1 MQIRHTLP
9 GEIDRLM
16 EIYSLARKFMREH
29 GNPRQWSA
37 YGWPPRAL
45 IERDIAAGNSY
56 VCVHDGRVVGTFY
69 YAYGE
74 RIEPTYAVIEQGAW
88 VGGDTYGV
96 VHRVAGDGSVPGI
109 GTACLNW
116 AYAQCGHLRIDTHP
130 DNRVMQ
136 NLLAKLG
143 FACCGQIHVAQDTD
157 IRLAYEKL

>member
-1 MQIRHTLP
+1 MQIRHTRP
-9 GEIDRLM
+9 GELDRLM
-16 EIYSLARKFMREH
+16 EIYALARKFMREH

-37 YGWPPRAL
+37 YGWPPREL
-45 IERDIAAGNSY
+45 IERNIAAGNSY

-69 YAYGE
+69 YNYGE
-74 RIEPTYAVIEQGAW
+74 RIEPVYDVIEKGAW

-96 VHRVAGDGSVPGI
+96 VHRVAGDGSVSGI

-116 AYAQCGHLRIDTHP
+116 AYAQCGQLRIDTHP

-143 FACCGQIHVAQDTD
+143 FVYCGHIHVAQDTD